1 MSESTS
7 SVFYPPLHP
16 GLIIHLA
23 LLLALALTGGYGLV
37 SASQADIGLAFLLSL
52 APLFLA
58 LGLGPLLA
66 YRAYALYTAQYTIE
80 REGLRLR
87 WGLRIEEIPINEVLW
102 VKTGEELN
110 RRLPLPWLRLPGD
123 VVGVRSAPGLGEVEF
138 LAAQDSPLV
147 LIATQK
153 RIYAISPE
161 DPQAFLQAYQRH
173 MEWGS
178 LAPIA
183 ARSVYPTFL
192 INAVWSV
199 PLARA
204 LVLVGAGL
212 SLLLLV
218 WVSLA
223 IPGREWVG
231 WSFGTTGA
239 PTELA
244 PSVRLMLLPVLN
256 TFLFLIDLLLGL
268 FLFRRPESQPLAL
281 LVIGGGAVTPLL
293 FLAGVL
299 FILLSA

>member
-1 MSESTS
+1 MSESTAS
-7 SVFYPPLHP
+7 IYYPPLQP

-23 LLLALALTGGYGLV
+23 LLLALALSGGYGLV
-37 SASQADIGLAFLLSL
+37 RASQADIGLAFLLSL

-58 LGLGPLLA
+58 IGLGPLMA

-87 WGLRIEEIPINEVLW
+87 WGLRVEEIPINEVLW
-102 VKTGEELN
+102 VKLGSELN

-123 VVGVRSAPGLGEVEF
+123 VVGVRSAPGLGEVEY

-147 LIATQK
+147 LIATRK

-161 DPQAFLQAYQRH
+161 DPQAFLQGYQRH

-183 ARSVYPTFL
+183 GRSVYPSFL
-192 INAVWSV
+192 INEVWSV
-199 PLARA
+199 PLART

-231 WSFGTTGA
+231 WSFGPAGA

-256 TFLFLIDLLLGL
+256 AFLFLIDLLLGL
-268 FLFRRPESQPLAL
+268 FLFRREESQPLAM
-281 LVIGGGAVTPLL
+281 LVLGGGAVTPLL
-293 FLAGVL
+293 FLAGVF
-299 FILLSA
+299 FILLST